1 MTTRM
6 AWRRWVGGLLVFL
19 SAVWVATGLLPQ
31 TARAQAGEARLI
43 PDAATFSYLTVGDPA
58 DLMLEVTHPAGTVAI
73 LPEPGADWGD
83 VELRDV
89 SIPEVLETASGDWVT
104 RQRLTVAL
112 FKPGTFLTP
121 PLSVRVGGMDGSSHE
136 LFVSPLTI
144 TVSSV
149 LTSAETP
156 LRDLKAQADVAV
168 ARWLQVLV
176 GVGVAGLVALG
187 GWLLWRQGA
196 LSGLRARTPAEQA
209 LAELEHL
216 DSAGLVRQGKY
227 KEYYLG
233 VSHTMRRYLAREFG
247 VSAVDMTTRELRS
260 HLRRDVAAVSVVPRL
275 ITLLEECDLVKF
287 AQVTPAPEGA
297 SAAMAEARALV
308 HDLNTAREATPAS
321 PEGQPSSGIGGR
333 A

>member
-1 MTTRM
+1 MTTLM
-6 AWRRWVGGLLVFL
+6 ARRRWVGGLLTFL
-19 SAVWVATGLLPQ
+19 CAAWAATALLPQ

-43 PDAATFSYLTVGDPA
+43 PDAATFAWLTVGDPA
-58 DLMLEVTHPAGTVAI
+58 DLTLEVTHPADTVAI

-83 VELRDV
+83 VEIRDV
-89 SIPEVLETASGDWVT
+89 SAPEVLDTEGGDLVT

-121 PLSVRVGGMDGSSHE
+121 PLSVRVGGMDGSSYE

-168 ARWLQVLV
+168 ARWLQVAV
-176 GVGVAGLVALG
+176 GAAAAGFVAVG
-187 GWLLWRQGA
+187 GWLLWRRGA

-209 LAELEHL
+209 LAELDHL
-216 DSAGLVRQGKY
+216 DAAGLVRQGKY
-227 KEYYLG
+227 KEFYLG

-247 VSAVDMTTRELRS
+247 VAAVDMTTRELRS
-260 HLRRDVAAVSVVPRL
+260 HLRRPMAAAPVVPRL
-275 ITLLEECDLVKF
+275 IALLEECDLVKF

-297 SAAMAEARALV
+297 TAALAEARALV
-308 HDLNTAREATPAS
+308 REMNATREATTAS
-321 PEGQPSSGIGGR
+321 SEGQPSSGIGSR